1 MGGLVALLALHTE
14 RRWCLGHQAVGGSKE
29 RSQKESSLFWPVS
42 ACRGHLS
49 TSAEATWRS
58 VATQPLREQHGCRR
72 GKGQRER
79 QHRQR
84 YGKGM

>member
-14 RRWCLGHQAVGGSKE
+14 RRWCLGHLAVGGSKE

-49 TSAEATWRS
+49 TSAEATW
-58 VATQPLREQHGCRR
+58 
-72 GKGQRER
+72 
-79 QHRQR
+79 
-84 YGKGM
+84 M